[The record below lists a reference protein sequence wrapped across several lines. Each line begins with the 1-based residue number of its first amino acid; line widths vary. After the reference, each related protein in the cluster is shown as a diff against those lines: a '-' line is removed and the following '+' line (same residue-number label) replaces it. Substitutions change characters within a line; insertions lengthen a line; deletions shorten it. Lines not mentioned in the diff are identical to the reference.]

1 MKKNILCIVFTIL
14 MISCSTDS
22 ESNPSEYID
31 TLKEANTI
39 SVVPENKAN
48 PFDFKGSLYY
58 NALILYRENKRA
70 PNSITTITEQI
81 QFISG
86 KFNSASKTSK
96 NLLVFDDQ
104 IVQSIMHDPD
114 NIMINIVQ
122 GSSLATSVK
131 SNLTSFLQNLIL
143 HRHDEFDVICSYII
157 SYENVVLENGVL
169 TEDEKDTI
177 LTITSISRYSLY
189 SETQRKDRDWET
201 SVGSKISRPF
211 FLCNEV
217 SIISIIA
224 LLKVLI

>member
-1 MKKNILCIVFTIL
+1 MKKNIICIVFTIL

-48 PFDFKGSLYY
+48 LFDFKGSLYY
-58 NALILYRENKRA
+58 NALILYRENKKA
-70 PNSITTITEQI
+70 PNSITGIAEQI

-86 KFNSASKTSK
+86 KFDSASKTAK
-96 NLLVFDDQ
+96 NLIVFDDQ

-122 GSSLATSVK
+122 GSSLSTSVK

-143 HRHDEFDVICSYII
+143 HRHDEFDVIYSYII

-201 SVGSKISRPF
+201 SVGSKISRSF
-211 FLCNEV
+211 FLSNEA